1 MGSDSVP
8 EVLAPSQSLNFPL
21 AVAIVLILVGLIYS
35 FSAAYSRASTKAY
48 IEDLGGLS
56 IIHAW
61 NFFSRQYD
69 FIQTQL
75 KKNGNKIFSFNI
87 LNVRLFT
94 NQFIDFLTS
103 PNSLS
108 TG

>member
-1 MGSDSVP
+1 MGSNSVS
-8 EVLAPSQSLNFPL
+8 EILAPSQLLNFAL
-21 AVAIVLILVGLIYS
+21 AVSIVVLVVLIYAFPATYS
-35 FSAAYSRASTKAY
+35 SASTKER
-48 IEDLGGLS
+48 IGDLGGLS

-75 KKNGNKIFSFNI
+75 KKNGNKMFSFNI

-94 NQFIDFLTS
+94 NRFIDISTS

>member
-1 MGSDSVP
+1 MGSNSVS
-8 EVLAPSQSLNFPL
+8 EILAPSQLLNFPL
-21 AVAIVLILVGLIYS
+21 AVSIVAILVVLIYAFPATYS
-35 FSAAYSRASTKAY
+35 SASTKER
-48 IEDLGGLS
+48 IGDLGGLS

-75 KKNGNKIFSFNI
+75 KKNGNKMFSFNI

-94 NQFIDFLTS
+94 N
-103 PNSLS
+103 
-108 TG
+108 